1 MHIVRAC
8 MRIHNLAIDELGA
21 DAAESDARETLDGE
35 MNSESREASATGIPE
50 YWRARNDESAR
61 ARRSEGERPS
71 RRGERTDLQ
80 RETMR
85 YQVTVALFGKNRPA
99 PRTVGADTA
108 RVQERGLF
116 RNLSL

>member
-35 MNSESREASATGIPE
+35 MNSESREAPATE
-50 YWRARNDESAR
+50 YPSIGARNDERAR

-71 RRGERTDLQ
+71 RRGERTDCSA
-80 RETMR
+80 RRCGIRSRSRRSE
-85 YQVTVALFGKNRPA
+85 
-99 PRTVGADTA
+99 RTVPP
-108 RVQERGLF
+108 RERLGQIQRAF
-116 RNLSL
+116 RSAACSET